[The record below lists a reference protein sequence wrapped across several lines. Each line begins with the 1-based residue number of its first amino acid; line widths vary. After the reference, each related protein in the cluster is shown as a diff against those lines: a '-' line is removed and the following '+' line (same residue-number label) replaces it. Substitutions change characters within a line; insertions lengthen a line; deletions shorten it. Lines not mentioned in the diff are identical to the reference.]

1 MRTSFGV
8 WSEFLIRND
17 AHPHR
22 SVTDH
27 PLSECPGL
35 ASAAEKADSA
45 SRMTVLSLTAIAFAW
60 SWRDERSASVSLTQ
74 IL

>member
-17 AHPHR
+17 AHPQR

-60 SWRDERSASVSLTQ
+60 SLRDSRSASVSLTQ

>member
-17 AHPHR
+17 AHPQR

-27 PLSECPGL
+27 PLSSETLFGAGL
-35 ASAAEKADSA
+35 QKADSA

-60 SWRDERSASVSLTQ
+60 SLRVSRSASVSLTQ